1 MRGKGEVEEEVSLTL
16 RSCLGLRLGRGGEER
31 GGEGRKGG
39 EGRRWDGRGGGRG
52 VDTDIDLFFMSV

>member
-1 MRGKGEVEEEVSLTL
+1 MEGGGGEVEEEVSLTL

-39 EGRRWDGRGGGRG
+39 GGGGKEMGGERGGRY
-52 VDTDIDLFFMSV
+52 